1 MNNFREVND
10 DILKDWLEF
19 REETDLAFV
28 NDEDR
33 KHTVKFD
40 EISEKI
46 LNSIPKQNRKYI
58 EKQLELLNSSFLDYI
73 VYWNEKYY
81 RNGFCDG
88 AQLIIGCVDK
98 QLKLIQSF
106 FKILKKLWI
115 FRYLFQISENIN
127 TMITYSC

>member
-10 DILKDWLEF
+10 DILKDWLDF

-46 LNSIPKQNRKYI
+46 LNSIPKQNRNFVK
-58 EKQLELLNSSFLDYI
+58 KHLDLLDSNFTDYI
-73 VYWNEKYY
+73 IYWDEKYY

-88 AQLIIGCVDK
+88 IELI
-98 QLKLIQSF
+98 
-106 FKILKKLWI
+106 
-115 FRYLFQISENIN
+115 N
-127 TMITYSC
+127 SCFD